1 VWDPKVS
8 IIGFKFV
15 NTGKTQV
22 RGLDFSIAATTAETN
37 KRFGI
42 STLIGYTYI
51 EPISLNPDSVYGY
64 AKNLDGTQ
72 GAALTYKNSSM
83 DTTGNILKYRFK
95 HMFKAD
101 IEFKIYKFN
110 VGASYR
116 FYSKM
121 QNIDKAFEGIEQLTK
136 DGNMFFDEIKGVAF
150 WQNHLNI
157 QIWDARL
164 SYNVDKKQK
173 VSIVCNNVFNVQY
186 SLRPLKI
193 ESPRSAAVQYVLT
206 F

>member
-1 VWDPKVS
+1 
-8 IIGFKFV
+8 
-15 NTGKTQV
+15 
-22 RGLDFSIAATTAETN
+22 
-37 KRFGI
+37 
-42 STLIGYTYI
+42 
-51 EPISLNPDSVYGY
+51 
-64 AKNLDGTQ
+64 
-72 GAALTYKNSSM
+72 
-83 DTTGNILKYRFK
+83 
-95 HMFKAD
+95 
-101 IEFKIYKFN
+101 
-110 VGASYR
+110 
-116 FYSKM
+116 
-121 QNIDKAFEGIEQLTK
+121 
-136 DGNMFFDEIKGVAF
+136 MFFDEIKGVAF